1 MYIAGLRIYDTTERL
16 TGAPPTLGGRPA
28 SPPRAG
34 DALAAL
40 TQPPSS
46 PQPFSARPSCKPLDS
61 QISCARLQSRQASGT
76 SAQPAMNRR
85 TYGGPRLWLRA
96 DSTSSGASLYKP
108 CRVQQTPAQACP
120 PVTTH
125 AEAPQGLEPR
135 HSSPTLPRTLM
146 IGLEAGKVRARAAR
160 AAAGA
165 RAARGAVR
173 AARLAAGA
181 AAQAAVAAGVAAG
194 RLAHVLMMRALS
206 ARVRDIDL
214 HRRARS

>member
-1 MYIAGLRIYDTTERL
+1 M
-16 TGAPPTLGGRPA
+16 
-28 SPPRAG
+28 
-34 DALAAL
+34 
-40 TQPPSS
+40 
-46 PQPFSARPSCKPLDS
+46 
-61 QISCARLQSRQASGT
+61 
-76 SAQPAMNRR
+76 
-85 TYGGPRLWLRA
+85 
-96 DSTSSGASLYKP
+96 
-108 CRVQQTPAQACP
+108 
-120 PVTTH
+120 TTH
-125 AEAPQGLEPR
+125 AQAPQGLEPR